1 MIIKPIFGY
10 SLRVIGQ
17 NTDWILTLKITLMP
31 ANQALLS
38 GEKAF
43 GCWSKQ
49 DLNTIENDG
58 FLTGWTDKTAW
69 KPWVNNRFLVPWKPH
84 SAPFRANWTPI
95 EAGFRTVFLQSIGFG
110 KFQFCNLQ
118 VAAKRPMM
126 TAWTLMTLHTTVPH
140 NLPSQMVKIHQTNSK
155 IMWKTQK
162 QT

>member
-1 MIIKPIFGY
+1 
-10 SLRVIGQ
+10 
-17 NTDWILTLKITLMP
+17 MP

-69 KPWVNNRFLVPWKPH
+69 KPWVTIAFWCRESH
-84 SAPFRANWTPI
+84 IQHPFRANWTPI

-118 VAAKRPMM
+118 VAAKRPMLR
-126 TAWTLMTLHTTVPH
+126 ACPSWHCIRRSLTTSP
-140 NLPSQMVKIHQTNSK
+140 PKWSK
-155 IMWKTQK
+155 IIK
-162 QT
+162 QTARLCGKLKIKRKFNYSNCVIF